1 MEWKLAST
9 FCRFCLTILRLLKI
23 KYRHV
28 LHRNMALREVKPL
41 DEEQWN
47 QVVSALKIGPT
58 EAQRQMIEEASA
70 HVSRLNIKRS

>member
-1 MEWKLAST
+1 
-9 FCRFCLTILRLLKI
+9 
-23 KYRHV
+23 
-28 LHRNMALREVKPL
+28 MALREVKPL

-47 QVVSALKIGPT
+47 QVVSALKTGPT

>member
-1 MEWKLAST
+1 MEISVK

-23 KYRHV
+23 KYGHV
-28 LHRNMALREVKPL
+28 LQCIMALREVKPL

-47 QVVSALKIGPT
+47 QVVSALKTGPT
-58 EAQRQMIEEASA
+58 EAQRQMIEEASV